1 MINRSITGIV
11 TCSCV
16 WFSLNFDLN
25 SSNGM
30 SENLI
35 ELQNKNGFEVSNFR
49 PKVSHIVELHPKNN
63 NRNVGQKILL
73 NGGKKRNCL
82 CWLIPTIVVV
92 GGGLAGTLTYFLT
105 RNKSTDDQYNNCN
118 NLCFSEKEK
127 KRIIEELSK
136 NGIKENVDF
145 SFCPENNKDFYV
157 FNLSRNVTKDDV
169 KKYYSNN
176 YEYSEQINFAT
187 DFDDLICNIAI
198 KDPQKFF
205 SNEVV
210 KQWLSNNIIGLECTK
225 SGTIKQDNFS
235 ELFKN
240 YSSLYYV
247 DISKINLSDVLSME
261 DMFYGCSNLT
271 DLAADWGNTINCTD
285 MSGLFYNCSSLK
297 NITSFTEEVN
307 VTNVEKVDYLFSG
320 CSNLEY
326 INCSN
331 WNLSSINSM
340 SHLFDNCS
348 NLQTITLPKVG
359 NNLTDASF
367 LFSDCKNL
375 TGIHLLEDFNPINVT
390 NVSHMFYGCSSL
402 SKLNLSNFI
411 GNKIKNIDNM
421 FAECSNLTTINAPKF
436 SPMEVETFEHIFL
449 GNSNL
454 TKVCCQQSEYLNH
467 FLSELWES
475 SPYYSDGCYQKI
487 NDQCSDSGLKTEI
500 EEKFNLLGLR
510 KNLDYFFQDLSDKDN
525 NNEFIV
531 MQLNNGCFLSVKN
544 LYINVRSILSD
555 LEHLYDIKFIKGNGN
570 INTLNRIFLNCRNI
584 KNVDLTNI
592 DMSIVSDVDYMFDDC
607 SFTTKITI
615 IGFNVPQSASSL
627 FNNIFYRCTNLEEVC
642 TFSENSC
649 IEESLRNLWD
659 KNTVYIKNCYIREPE
674 GFCKNNTIKEELNNK
689 FRDLQLI
696 EGDDYVWYNNS
707 ENANFYVIKF
717 NNEDCYLSIKDI
729 YFGGQSIFSSLE
741 NIMSVEIVKSK
752 ENAVLTTAESMFE
765 NCQNLK
771 TVNFGGIDFSNIVS
785 AKSMFR
791 NCSKLEGI
799 NLESLNSNNI
809 ESFESM
815 FENCEELIN
824 INLNTIKTQKSKS
837 FKQMFKGCKQ
847 LNSLNLSSFNTG
859 LAEDMSGMF
868 DGCSKITSL
877 DLTNFNVGN
886 VVDMSFMFVGCSELS
901 TLELWTNSN
910 TDNLLY
916 IQYMFASLEKLEYI
930 DLEKI
935 TTSKVVNMDS
945 VFSNCKNLQYLNLVY
960 FESTALT
967 TAKKMFENC
976 VQLRHIDSP
985 DFSPS
990 LEVDTEDI
998 FKNCRSLMQ
1007 ICMYMN
1013 ENMLNHLSSIF
1024 SRVDYLLGNNC
1035 YYVSDY
1041 RDETDTVSPSVIA
1054 NMQSFNLLSKELSR
1068 HYIKTIPQ
1076 NIYGNKTFGYLPVS
1090 TNSIFNNTT
1099 LSLK

>member
-1 MINRSITGIV
+1 MIKRSITGIV

-82 CWLIPTIVVV
+82 CWLIPTVVV
-92 GGGLAGTLTYFLT
+92 AGGGLAGTLTYFLT
-105 RNKSTDDQYNNCN
+105 RNKSTDDQYSNCN

-271 DLAADWGNTINCTD
+271 DLAADWQNTINCTD

-359 NNLTDASF
+359 NNLTDVSF

-375 TGIHLLEDFNPINVT
+375 TGIHLLEDFNPVNVT
-390 NVSHMFYGCSSL
+390 NAKGVFSGCSSL
-402 SKLNLSNFI
+402 SSINLNNFI

-436 SPMEVETFEHIFL
+436 APMEVETFEHIFL

-500 EEKFNLLGLR
+500 EVKFNLLGLR
-510 KNLDYFFQDLSDKDN
+510 KNDQCSDSGLKT
-525 NNEFIV
+525 E
-531 MQLNNGCFLSVKN
+531 
-544 LYINVRSILSD
+544 
-555 LEHLYDIKFIKGNGN
+555 
-570 INTLNRIFLNCRNI
+570 
-584 KNVDLTNI
+584 
-592 DMSIVSDVDYMFDDC
+592 
-607 SFTTKITI
+607 
-615 IGFNVPQSASSL
+615 
-627 FNNIFYRCTNLEEVC
+627 
-642 TFSENSC
+642 
-649 IEESLRNLWD
+649 IEE
-659 KNTVYIKNCYIREPE
+659 K
-674 GFCKNNTIKEELNNK
+674 
-689 FRDLQLI
+689 
-696 EGDDYVWYNNS
+696 
-707 ENANFYVIKF
+707 
-717 NNEDCYLSIKDI
+717 
-729 YFGGQSIFSSLE
+729 
-741 NIMSVEIVKSK
+741 
-752 ENAVLTTAESMFE
+752 
-765 NCQNLK
+765 
-771 TVNFGGIDFSNIVS
+771 
-785 AKSMFR
+785 
-791 NCSKLEGI
+791 
-799 NLESLNSNNI
+799 
-809 ESFESM
+809 
-815 FENCEELIN
+815 
-824 INLNTIKTQKSKS
+824 
-837 FKQMFKGCKQ
+837 
-847 LNSLNLSSFNTG
+847 
-859 LAEDMSGMF
+859 
-868 DGCSKITSL
+868 
-877 DLTNFNVGN
+877 
-886 VVDMSFMFVGCSELS
+886 
-901 TLELWTNSN
+901 
-910 TDNLLY
+910 
-916 IQYMFASLEKLEYI
+916 
-930 DLEKI
+930 
-935 TTSKVVNMDS
+935 
-945 VFSNCKNLQYLNLVY
+945 
-960 FESTALT
+960 
-967 TAKKMFENC
+967 
-976 VQLRHIDSP
+976 
-985 DFSPS
+985 
-990 LEVDTEDI
+990 
-998 FKNCRSLMQ
+998 
-1007 ICMYMN
+1007 
-1013 ENMLNHLSSIF
+1013 
-1024 SRVDYLLGNNC
+1024 
-1035 YYVSDY
+1035 
-1041 RDETDTVSPSVIA
+1041 
-1054 NMQSFNLLSKELSR
+1054 FNLL
-1068 HYIKTIPQ
+1068 
-1076 NIYGNKTFGYLPVS
+1076 G
-1090 TNSIFNNTT
+1090 
-1099 LSLK
+1099 

>member
-35 ELQNKNGFEVSNFR
+35 EL
-49 PKVSHIVELHPKNN
+49 ELHPKNN

-82 CWLIPTIVVV
+82 CWLIPTVVIV

-247 DISKINLSDVLSME
+247 DISKINLSAVLSME

-271 DLAADWGNTINCTD
+271 DLAADWQNTINCTD

-454 TKVCCQQSEYLNH
+454 TKVCCQQSEYL
-467 FLSELWES
+467 F
-475 SPYYSDGCYQKI
+475 
-487 NDQCSDSGLKTEI
+487 SG
-500 EEKFNLLGLR
+500 F
-510 KNLDYFFQDLSDKDN
+510 
-525 NNEFIV
+525 
-531 MQLNNGCFLSVKN
+531 
-544 LYINVRSILSD
+544 VR
-555 LEHLYDIKFIKGNGN
+555 
-570 INTLNRIFLNCRNI
+570 
-584 KNVDLTNI
+584 
-592 DMSIVSDVDYMFDDC
+592 
-607 SFTTKITI
+607 
-615 IGFNVPQSASSL
+615 
-627 FNNIFYRCTNLEEVC
+627 
-642 TFSENSC
+642 
-649 IEESLRNLWD
+649 
-659 KNTVYIKNCYIREPE
+659 
-674 GFCKNNTIKEELNNK
+674 
-689 FRDLQLI
+689 
-696 EGDDYVWYNNS
+696 
-707 ENANFYVIKF
+707 
-717 NNEDCYLSIKDI
+717 
-729 YFGGQSIFSSLE
+729 
-741 NIMSVEIVKSK
+741 
-752 ENAVLTTAESMFE
+752 
-765 NCQNLK
+765 
-771 TVNFGGIDFSNIVS
+771 
-785 AKSMFR
+785 
-791 NCSKLEGI
+791 
-799 NLESLNSNNI
+799 
-809 ESFESM
+809 
-815 FENCEELIN
+815 
-824 INLNTIKTQKSKS
+824 
-837 FKQMFKGCKQ
+837 
-847 LNSLNLSSFNTG
+847 
-859 LAEDMSGMF
+859 
-868 DGCSKITSL
+868 
-877 DLTNFNVGN
+877 
-886 VVDMSFMFVGCSELS
+886 
-901 TLELWTNSN
+901 
-910 TDNLLY
+910 
-916 IQYMFASLEKLEYI
+916 
-930 DLEKI
+930 
-935 TTSKVVNMDS
+935 
-945 VFSNCKNLQYLNLVY
+945 
-960 FESTALT
+960 
-967 TAKKMFENC
+967 
-976 VQLRHIDSP
+976 
-985 DFSPS
+985 
-990 LEVDTEDI
+990 
-998 FKNCRSLMQ
+998 
-1007 ICMYMN
+1007 
-1013 ENMLNHLSSIF
+1013 
-1024 SRVDYLLGNNC
+1024 
-1035 YYVSDY
+1035 
-1041 RDETDTVSPSVIA
+1041 
-1054 NMQSFNLLSKELSR
+1054 
-1068 HYIKTIPQ
+1068 
-1076 NIYGNKTFGYLPVS
+1076 
-1090 TNSIFNNTT
+1090 
-1099 LSLK
+1099 

>member
-1 MINRSITGIV
+1 
-11 TCSCV
+11 
-16 WFSLNFDLN
+16 
-25 SSNGM
+25 
-30 SENLI
+30 
-35 ELQNKNGFEVSNFR
+35 
-49 PKVSHIVELHPKNN
+49 
-63 NRNVGQKILL
+63 
-73 NGGKKRNCL
+73 
-82 CWLIPTIVVV
+82 
-92 GGGLAGTLTYFLT
+92 
-105 RNKSTDDQYNNCN
+105 
-118 NLCFSEKEK
+118 
-127 KRIIEELSK
+127 
-136 NGIKENVDF
+136 
-145 SFCPENNKDFYV
+145 
-157 FNLSRNVTKDDV
+157 
-169 KKYYSNN
+169 
-176 YEYSEQINFAT
+176 
-187 DFDDLICNIAI
+187 
-198 KDPQKFF
+198 
-205 SNEVV
+205 
-210 KQWLSNNIIGLECTK
+210 
-225 SGTIKQDNFS
+225 
-235 ELFKN
+235 
-240 YSSLYYV
+240 
-247 DISKINLSDVLSME
+247 
-261 DMFYGCSNLT
+261 
-271 DLAADWGNTINCTD
+271 
-285 MSGLFYNCSSLK
+285 
-297 NITSFTEEVN
+297 
-307 VTNVEKVDYLFSG
+307 
-320 CSNLEY
+320 
-326 INCSN
+326 
-331 WNLSSINSM
+331 
-340 SHLFDNCS
+340 
-348 NLQTITLPKVG
+348 
-359 NNLTDASF
+359 
-367 LFSDCKNL
+367 
-375 TGIHLLEDFNPINVT
+375 
-390 NVSHMFYGCSSL
+390 MFYGCSSL

-454 TKVCCQQSEYLNH
+454 TKVCCQQSEYLDH
-467 FLSELWES
+467 FLGELWES
-475 SPYYSDGCYQKI
+475 SPYYNDGCYQKI
-487 NDQCSDSGLKTEI
+487 TDQCSDSGLKTEI

-531 MQLNNGCFLSVKN
+531 MQLNNGCFLSVKT

-555 LEHLYDIKFIKGNGN
+555 LEHLYDIKFIKGNRN

-584 KNVDLTNI
+584 KNVDLSNI
-592 DMSIVSDVDYMFDDC
+592 DMSIVSNIDYMFDDC

-627 FNNIFYRCTNLEEVC
+627 FNNIFNRCTNLEEVC

-689 FRDLQLI
+689 FRDLELI

-717 NNEDCYLSIKDI
+717 NDEDCYLSIKDI

-785 AKSMFR
+785 AKSMFK

-837 FKQMFKGCKQ
+837 FKQMFKGCKK
-847 LNSLNLSSFNTG
+847 LNSLDLSSFDTG
-859 LAEDMSGMF
+859 LAEDMSGMFDGCEWLANIDVTSFSTANVTDISYMFANCINLETISWDSNFNTSNVINMGNLFYNCSKLNQIDLSFFNTSKVERFGGMFKGCKNLNSLSLLLFDTSNATDMSGMF

-886 VVDMSFMFVGCSELS
+886 VVDMSFMFTGCSELS
-901 TLELWTNSN
+901 TLKLWTNSN

-916 IQYMFASLEKLEYI
+916 IQYMFASLEKLESI
-930 DLEKI
+930 NLEKI

-945 VFSNCKNLQYLNLVY
+945 VFSNCKNLFGSLYLDN
-960 FESTALT
+960 FHSTSLT

-976 VQLRHIDSP
+976 EQLTGIFSQT
-985 DFSPS
+985 FSPS

-998 FKNCRSLMQ
+998 FKNCRSLHD
-1007 ICMYMN
+1007 ICMDMN
-1013 ENMLNHLSSIF
+1013 QNMLNHLNSIF
-1024 SRVDYLLGNNC
+1024 SRVRYLGDGSC
-1035 YYVSDY
+1035 YAVSGY
-1041 RDETDTVSPSVIA
+1041 RDEIPSGTVSFSVID

-1076 NIYGNKTFGYLPVS
+1076 NIYGNKTFDYTPIYI
-1090 TNSIFNNTT
+1090 NSMFNNTT